1 MEVTK
6 HPSIEVSEHTPSEI
20 RSMIIEASEQR
31 TRRSEQKYRRE
42 HRRDEISKT
51 PPGNTSIARLFAI
64 RKVE

>member
-20 RSMIIEASEQR
+20 RSIIEASEQR

-51 PPGNTSIARLFAI
+51 PPGNTSIASLLL
-64 RKVE
+64 V